1 MKRIIDCQPACH
13 ENFHG
18 LPLRFKAPSQSMG
31 LHEEIR
37 ALFVRAAKDRFA
49 NTNRMALETGVEQGS
64 LSRFLNGKGSMRLDM
79 AAKVLDVL
87 GARLVFPARKEE
99 AKPQTRDIEFV
110 KPRIV
115 GVENGAPPPASE
127 DYLAVPLAE
136 EAIAAGPGL
145 MPQDALRGWVIV
157 WRHHDSVRFRTNL
170 VAVEIGKGQTSM
182 VPHLHPGDIV
192 LVDKA
197 DRSPDV
203 DGKIMLVCDPDG
215 GCAVKRVS
223 SRNIDGDIELV
234 FYSDNAAGNPPRVF
248 RLDRDYGGDLHAA
261 IGGRVVWAWSDMTR
275 K

>member
-1 MKRIIDCQPACH
+1 MGKLYDQLLARMQESI
-13 ENFHG
+13 E
-18 LPLRFKAPSQSMG
+18 KAG
-31 LHEEIR
+31 
-37 ALFVRAAKDRFA
+37 
-49 NTNRMALETGVEQGS
+49 GVDSAIEAG
-64 LSRFLNGKGSMRLDM
+64 MP
-79 AAKVLDVL
+79 
-87 GARLVFPARKEE
+87 GARATLYRVMGGDKSRKPTLPGSDILCTWLEKQGARIVFEGDVQAR
-99 AKPQTRDIEFV
+99 PQTRDIEFI
-110 KPRIV
+110 KPKLV
-115 GVENGAPPPASE
+115 GIENGAPPPVSE

-157 WRHHDSVRFRTNL
+157 WRHHDSVRFRTDL

-197 DRSPDV
+197 DRRPDV

-223 SRNIDGDIELV
+223 SRTVDGDVELV
-234 FYSDNAAGNPPRVF
+234 FYSDNAVGNPPRVF
-248 RLDRDYGGDLHAA
+248 RLNRDYGGHLEAA
-261 IGGRVVWAWSDMTR
+261 IGGRVVWGWSDMTR